1 MFTGIIED
9 VGRVVS
15 ITRESHSAH
24 IRVTTGLTR
33 EDTRIGDSVAVSG
46 ACLTVTRL
54 TDDGFI
60 ADAMPETLKRTTLGD
75 LAPGDRVNLERALTL
90 SARLGGHLV
99 SGHVDSDGTVASITE
114 DGIAR
119 VIEIRCDRALLRY
132 VAEKGSVTID
142 GVSLTVTAAGDERFS
157 VAIIPHTAGHTTLN
171 DLRTGS
177 RVNVECDLV
186 AKYLERLIAFGP
198 RSDAVA
204 GESSAH
210 ASNGLTESFLRSNG
224 F

>member
-24 IRVTTGLTR
+24 IRVATGLTR

-54 TDDGFI
+54 TDDGFV

-75 LAPGDRVNLERALTL
+75 LAPGDRINLERALTL

-99 SGHVDSDGTVASITE
+99 SGHVDSVGEVTRVIE
-114 DGIAR
+114 EGIAR
-119 VIEIRCDRALLRY
+119 AIEIRCDPALLRY

-157 VAIIPHTAGHTTLN
+157 VAIIPHTAGHTAIN
-171 DLRTGS
+171 DLKTGS

-198 RSDAVA
+198 RNDADA
-204 GESSAH
+204 GESSAREP
-210 ASNGLTESFLRSNG
+210 SGMTESFLRSNG

>member
-15 ITRESHSAH
+15 ITRESRSA
-24 IRVTTGLTR
+24 RVRVATGLTR
-33 EDTRIGDSVAVSG
+33 EGTRIGDSVAVSG
-46 ACLTVTRL
+46 ACLTVTSL
-54 TDDGFI
+54 TADGFV
-60 ADAMPETLKRTTLGD
+60 ADAMPETLKRTTLGN
-75 LAPGDRVNLERALTL
+75 LAPSGRVNLERALTL

-99 SGHVDSDGTVASITE
+99 SGHVDSVGEVTSIVE
-114 DGIAR
+114 EGIAR
-119 VIEIRCDRALLRY
+119 AIEIRCDRALLRY

-142 GVSLTVTAAGDERFS
+142 GVSLTVTATGDEGFS
-157 VAIIPHTAGHTTLN
+157 VAIIPHTAGNTTL
-171 DLRTGS
+171 DELKAGA

-198 RSDAVA
+198 RDGADA
-204 GESSAH
+204 GESGPRAPS
-210 ASNGLTESFLRSNG
+210 GLTEDFLRSNG